1 MSNQTSRSVTE
12 GEKLLAKVKN
22 LLANEGIS
30 SRDKIEIENEIE
42 SYLLPSLDKFREVQR
57 FIYEPFLYEKSGF
70 VGKLKNKVLGKI
82 GNVSRNV
89 VEKSVM
95 RQQKYNDN
103 VYILLMHLYN
113 KNRDLEEKLAK
124 LERSKGAENQRK
136 S

>member
-1 MSNQTSRSVTE
+1 MSNQTSRPVAE
-12 GEKLLAKVKN
+12 GEKLLEKVKR
-22 LLANEGIS
+22 LLKSEGVS
-30 SRDKIEIENEIE
+30 ARDKIEVENEIE

-57 FIYEPFLYEKSGF
+57 FIYEPFLYEKAGF
-70 VGKLKNKVLGKI
+70 IGKLKNKILNKI

-124 LERSKGAENQRK
+124 LENPKGK
-136 S
+136 SNREKS